1 LGRWW
6 NAEESVALSKILK
19 DKGVDLIDVSSGA
32 LVSKKISCRTQLP
45 SSDQI
50 KSQAG
55 MTGAVGLITEA
66 KQAEEIVATGKADM
80 VLFAGSHCV
89 TLI

>member
-1 LGRWW
+1 
-6 NAEESVALSKILK
+6 
-19 DKGVDLIDVSSGA
+19 
-32 LVSKKISCRTQLP
+32 
-45 SSDQI
+45 
-50 KSQAG
+50 

-66 KQAEEIVATGKADM
+66 KQAEEIVATGKSDM